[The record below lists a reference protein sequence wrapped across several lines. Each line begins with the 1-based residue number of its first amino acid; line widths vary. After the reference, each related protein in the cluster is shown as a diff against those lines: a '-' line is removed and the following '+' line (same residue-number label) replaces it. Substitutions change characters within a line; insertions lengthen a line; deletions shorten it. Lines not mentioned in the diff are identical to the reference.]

1 MEAAALLPPSPT
13 QVVTEGLMPLA
24 DSRSLGLLGLV
35 LAVHGLISLV
45 AALGSL
51 GHLPRQLRQPRWAV
65 LALLWNFAFIVPVL
79 GAVALVLI
87 ARNTR
92 EQAQRDA
99 QRARPQAVALPEYE
113 VQAGNRDS
121 VRSSQVAIRSRLQP
135 QVPGPV
141 RMQSLLTL
149 QAVPPQVANPLLESL
164 LGDDT
169 DDVRLLAFG
178 MLDSSEKRIARAIQ
192 RERERLQQ
200 ESLSPAQRHEAL
212 RHLAELHWELVYAE
226 LVQGE
231 LRRHTLRQACDYID
245 QALQTGVTPSPGLL
259 LLKGRILL
267 AQEDFDAAEATL
279 RQAMDAGLPIV
290 SALPYLAEIAYARRD
305 YAQVRV
311 LLQKLAEL
319 PTAAKTTAIIDLWT
333 GRETLHPLHDHHF
346 LPHL

>member
-164 LGDDT
+164 LGDDA

-192 RERERLQQ
+192 HERDRLQTD
-200 ESLSPAQRHEAL
+200 LSPAQRFEAL
-212 RHLAELHWELVYAE
+212 RHLAELYWELVYAE
-226 LVQGE
+226 LAQGE
-231 LRRHTLRQACDYID
+231 LRRHTLRQARDYLE
-245 QALQTGVTPSPGLL
+245 QALQTGVPPTPGLL
-259 LLKGRILL
+259 LLLGRILL
-267 AQEDFDAAEATL
+267 AQEDYAAAEAAL
-279 RQAMDAGLPIV
+279 RQAMAAGLPAV

-305 YAQVRV
+305 YAAVREH
-311 LLQKLAEL
+311 LRALADL
-319 PTAAKTTAIIDLWT
+319 PTAAKTAAVVNLWT
-333 GRETLHPLHDHHF
+333 GRDTLDQLHDRNF